1 MDVAQEPKGAPPSG
15 AVRNLIPHVYRELHT
30 RGPQTAAQL
39 AAVFEVGEAR
49 IIKALAELRNQG
61 IVRQVGHGPGR
72 PPANAPY
79 RVAEPRRTPAPENP
93 RRPPPVPAV
102 RISEWENMTAT
113 LDDLEQAG
121 VIPTSDV
128 GWGNKMKTIRTAVAE
143 LLECRQAEIDLIKQ
157 IAALV
162 RERDEARA
170 MAGAQ

>member
-1 MDVAQEPKGAPPSG
+1 
-15 AVRNLIPHVYRELHT
+15 
-30 RGPQTAAQL
+30 
-39 AAVFEVGEAR
+39 
-49 IIKALAELRNQG
+49 
-61 IVRQVGHGPGR
+61 
-72 PPANAPY
+72 
-79 RVAEPRRTPAPENP
+79 
-93 RRPPPVPAV
+93 
-102 RISEWENMTAT
+102 MTAT